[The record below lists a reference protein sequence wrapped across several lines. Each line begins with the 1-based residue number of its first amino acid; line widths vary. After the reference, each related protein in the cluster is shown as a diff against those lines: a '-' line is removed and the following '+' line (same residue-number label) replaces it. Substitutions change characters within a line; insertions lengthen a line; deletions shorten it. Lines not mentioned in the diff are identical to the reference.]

1 MEINRQQKLK
11 ELYDRQEELLSRK
24 RDITA
29 QIHDIEM
36 DLAKKVWVANAPIE
50 QLGEQIQKL
59 NALQSSVDTW
69 GIKRMKGEEALE
81 EHRAEHPEAERGVRA
96 SDRIEE
102 IDKQIRRL
110 AFMEKDTDETEK
122 ELRIV
127 REEKQR
133 HVGRERLERELDSYP
148 SEEELKNRIQERE
161 KAVSDTEE
169 YLASVNDQK
178 AANQKVLD
186 EFEAKSGLAKLFSGK
201 KEAEAARE
209 DILRCDERISR
220 LQEELEEGKE
230 QLNQARNEFGD
241 WQALL
246 GRIRA
251 VVTPHTQEYCDHR
264 IEALEKS
271 LLIKK
276 RDLPSVKQ
284 KEEELAKE
292 RALLVSK
299 LKDMSEPYEKMVRL
313 QSDLKEVDEETAR
326 TQQEAVSLSAALRD
340 ALVKELNVVEEFDGV
355 DSSIVTRDSD
365 TTQALYYRLSQIHQA
380 LAEDAGKLDELSAVR
395 DAENLKAEAGRLT
408 EGLAEIDEQMKTLM
422 QKQ

>member
-1 MEINRQQKLK
+1 M
-11 ELYDRQEELLSRK
+11 
-24 RDITA
+24 
-29 QIHDIEM
+29 
-36 DLAKKVWVANAPIE
+36 
-50 QLGEQIQKL
+50 
-59 NALQSSVDTW
+59 
-69 GIKRMKGEEALE
+69 
-81 EHRAEHPEAERGVRA
+81 
-96 SDRIEE
+96 
-102 IDKQIRRL
+102 
-110 AFMEKDTDETEK
+110 
-122 ELRIV
+122 
-127 REEKQR
+127 
-133 HVGRERLERELDSYP
+133 
-148 SEEELKNRIQERE
+148 
-161 KAVSDTEE
+161 
-169 YLASVNDQK
+169 
-178 AANQKVLD
+178 
-186 EFEAKSGLAKLFSGK
+186 
-201 KEAEAARE
+201 
-209 DILRCDERISR
+209 
-220 LQEELEEGKE
+220 
-230 QLNQARNEFGD
+230 
-241 WQALL
+241 
-246 GRIRA
+246 
-251 VVTPHTQEYCDHR
+251 TPHTQEYCDHR